1 MSAAHLQRG
10 GSGGRSAPGTMA
22 ELVRPALRY
31 RDSFLEATRE
41 FPPDEDT
48 MVFEREQATRDFK
61 GFVKS
66 VDAFSRGQN
75 LPRGWVAS
83 SSYWLVEG
91 DEYIGSTNVRHELT
105 EWLERYG
112 GHIGY
117 AIRPTKR
124 QQGYGKLICK
134 LALEEARNLGLKR
147 VLITCDADNLG
158 SRKIIESNGGVFE
171 NEVVQPDRDV
181 PKRRYWFDL

>member
-1 MSAAHLQRG
+1 MKRG
-10 GSGGRSAPGTMA
+10 ETGGRSAPGKA
-22 ELVRPALRY
+22 GLVRPSLRF
-31 RDSFLEATRE
+31 RDSFLEATQE
-41 FPPDEDT
+41 FPLDEDT
-48 MVFEREQATRDFK
+48 MVFEREQATRDFN

-66 VDAFSRGQN
+66 VDAYARGEN

-83 SSYWLVEG
+83 SSFWLVDG
-91 DEYIGSTNVRHELT
+91 DEYIGSTNIRHDLT

-134 LALEEARNLGLKR
+134 LALEEAREIGLTR
-147 VLITCDADNLG
+147 VLITCDADNVA
-158 SRKIIESNGGVFE
+158 SRKVIEANGGVFE
-171 NEVVQPDRDV
+171 NEVPQPDRSA